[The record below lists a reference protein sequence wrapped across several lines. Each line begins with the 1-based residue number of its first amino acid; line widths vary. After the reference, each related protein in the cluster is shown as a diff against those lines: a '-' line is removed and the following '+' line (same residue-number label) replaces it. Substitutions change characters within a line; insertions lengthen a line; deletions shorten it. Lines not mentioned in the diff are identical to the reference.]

1 MVSFQGL
8 LSEQE
13 TLASPAVIEGMFP
26 LVAPGSSHQLLG
38 PPQDTEPGVGVSVSL
53 RREQPDITRNV
64 PSGSSPAGGR
74 DMRGQVIVKS
84 KLQLYVSCVTDVTW
98 LVTSTC
104 MEILVPWAPI
114 CVPRFEY
121 AP

>member
-13 TLASPAVIEGMFP
+13 KLATPAVIEGMFP

-53 RREQPDITRNV
+53 RCDQPNITGNI
-64 PSGSSPAGGR
+64 PSGSSPAGSR
-74 DMRGQVIVKS
+74 DMLGQVVVRS
-84 KLQLYVSCVTDVTW
+84 KL
-98 LVTSTC
+98 
-104 MEILVPWAPI
+104 
-114 CVPRFEY
+114 
-121 AP
+121 